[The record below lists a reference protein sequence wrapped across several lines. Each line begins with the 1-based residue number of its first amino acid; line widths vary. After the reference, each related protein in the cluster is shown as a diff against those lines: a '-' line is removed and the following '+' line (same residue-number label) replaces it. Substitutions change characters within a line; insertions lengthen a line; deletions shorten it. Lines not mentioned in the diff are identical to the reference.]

1 MKKLVIVLAVIAMVI
16 SMSSCKKNGNSTPTD
31 AAKAYYE
38 CLKGSDFK
46 AAVKSTYKY
55 NKEMTAE
62 EQKKAEESIDAL
74 ADKLSMAMSFTGGI
88 KDFTISDEAID
99 GEMASVKVKITYGNG
114 ESDEKTEQLKK
125 IGDNWFIF
133 DGETVENPNDMF
145 GDMSLDEESTDEE
158 AGEEAGEEE
167 VGEEIADEE

>member
-16 SMSSCKKNGNSTPTD
+16 SMSSCKKNGASTPTD
-31 AAKAYYE
+31 AAKAYDE
-38 CLKGSDFK
+38 CLKGGDFK

-62 EQKKAEESIDAL
+62 EQKKADETVEAL

-88 KDFTISDEAID
+88 KDFSVSDEAIY

-125 IGDNWFIF
+125 IGEKWFIY
-133 DGETVENPNDMF
+133 DGETIENPNDLF
-145 GDMSLDEESTDEE
+145 GGDEE
-158 AGEEAGEEE
+158 AANEEEEGEEE
-167 VGEEIADEE
+167 GEELADEE

>member
-16 SMSSCKKNGNSTPTD
+16 SMSSCKKNASTPTG

-38 CLKGSDFK
+38 CLKGGDFK

-62 EQKKAEESIDAL
+62 EQKKADESIDAL

-99 GEMASVKVKITYGNG
+99 GDMATVKVKITYGNG

-133 DGETVENPNDMF
+133 DGETVENPNDLF
-145 GDMSLDEESTDEE
+145 SGDEE
-158 AGEEAGEEE
+158 ADDEEEEEEGEEE
-167 VGEEIADEE
+167 GEELADEE

>member
-16 SMSSCKKNGNSTPTD
+16 SMSSCKKNGASTPTD

-38 CLKGSDFK
+38 CLKGGDFK

-62 EQKKAEESIDAL
+62 EQKKADETVEAL

-88 KDFTISDEAID
+88 KDFTVSDEAIN

-125 IGDNWFIF
+125 IGEKWFIY
-133 DGETVENPNDMF
+133 DGETIENPNDLF
-145 GDMSLDEESTDEE
+145 GGDEE
-158 AGEEAGEEE
+158 AANEEEGEEE
-167 VGEEIADEE
+167 GEELADEE

>member
-16 SMSSCKKNGNSTPTD
+16 SMSSCKKNGSTTPTG

-38 CLKGSDFK
+38 CLKGGDFK

-62 EQKKAEESIDAL
+62 EQKKADESIDAL

-99 GEMASVKVKITYGNG
+99 GEMATVKVKIRASMISPDFVGHTIAVHNGNKFIPVYITENMVGHKLG
-114 ESDEKTEQLKK
+114 EFAPTRTFRGHS
-125 IGDNWFIF
+125 GNR
-133 DGETVENPNDMF
+133 
-145 GDMSLDEESTDEE
+145 
-158 AGEEAGEEE
+158 
-167 VGEEIADEE
+167 

>member
-38 CLKGSDFK
+38 CLKGGDFK

-55 NKEMTAE
+55 NKEMTAD
-62 EQKKAEESIDAL
+62 EQKKADESIDAL

-99 GEMASVKVKITYGNG
+99 GEMATVKVKLTYGNG

-125 IGDNWFIF
+125 IGEKWFIF
-133 DGETVENPNDMF
+133 DGEAVENPNDMF
-145 GDMSLDEESTDEE
+145 GDMSLDEESTEEEADEEE
-158 AGEEAGEEE
+158 AGEEL
-167 VGEEIADEE
+167 ADEE

>member
-38 CLKGSDFK
+38 CLKGGDFK

-62 EQKKAEESIDAL
+62 EQKKAEEAVDAL

-88 KDFTISDEAID
+88 KDFTISDEAIN

-125 IGDNWFIF
+125 IGEKWFIF

-145 GDMSLDEESTDEE
+145 GDMNLD
-158 AGEEAGEEE
+158 
-167 VGEEIADEE
+167 EEIADEEADEEEAGEELADEE

>member
-16 SMSSCKKNGNSTPTD
+16 SMSSCKKNGSTTPTG

-38 CLKGSDFK
+38 CLKGGDFK

-62 EQKKAEESIDAL
+62 EQKKADESIDAL

-99 GEMASVKVKITYGNG
+99 GEMATVKVKITYGNG

-125 IGDNWFIF
+125 IGENWFIF
-133 DGETVENPNDMF
+133 DGETVENPNDLF
-145 GDMSLDEESTDEE
+145 SGDEEATDEE
-158 AGEEAGEEE
+158 EEEEGEEL
-167 VGEEIADEE
+167 ADEE